1 MIKFHK
7 IVGSNVPGLSSFVAF
22 YNEVFSSSI
31 LDLERVNDLAMDM
44 NINEKS
50 KQDNFYF
57 INMHSQNF
65 YFRTS
70 FIS

>member
-1 MIKFHK
+1 MGLGNVWKCLVQSWVALIKFHK

-50 KQDNFYF
+50 KQDNF
-57 INMHSQNF
+57 
-65 YFRTS
+65 
-70 FIS
+70 